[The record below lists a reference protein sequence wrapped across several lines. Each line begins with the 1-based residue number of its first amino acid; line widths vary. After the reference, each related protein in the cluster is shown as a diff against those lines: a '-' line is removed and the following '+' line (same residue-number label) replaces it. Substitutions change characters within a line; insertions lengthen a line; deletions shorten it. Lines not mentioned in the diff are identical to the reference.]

1 MLSWSIQET
10 NQRINLLPI
19 ADGEGDT
26 LLTGGSDLIGF
37 ANATLSGCGISAAR
51 TTVADALGTEAAVD
65 AAAVIGNFEMM
76 NRVVDGTGVWSDE
89 VRAYEQPGAAPQ
101 IRPAKGVHIAV
112 PWTKVRNDVA
122 VVVPLE
128 LLEQAKAMQQMLLP
142 SERQRLAT
150 EFASL

>member
-37 ANATLSGCGISAAR
+37 VNATLSGCGVSAAR

-76 NRVVDGTGVWSDE
+76 NRIADGVGMPVGRGT
-89 VRAYEQPGAAPQ
+89 R
-101 IRPAKGVHIAV
+101 
-112 PWTKVRNDVA
+112 TKMA
-122 VVVPLE
+122 GIIQE
-128 LLEQAKAMQQMLLP
+128 L
-142 SERQRLAT
+142 RLDRFPHA
-150 EFASL
+150 